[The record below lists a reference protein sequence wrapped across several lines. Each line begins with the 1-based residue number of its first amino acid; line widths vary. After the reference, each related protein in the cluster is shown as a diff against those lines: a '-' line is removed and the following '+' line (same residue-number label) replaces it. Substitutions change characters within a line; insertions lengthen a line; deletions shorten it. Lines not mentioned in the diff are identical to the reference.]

1 MKLSKDNDRWVNRKA
16 AAAAAAPLAIKES
29 EKLLET
35 AKATSL
41 LASKL
46 RSLTQYTF

>member
-16 AAAAAAPLAIKES
+16 AAAAPLVIKES